1 MSENNEPK
9 SDSAVPVVGLT
20 PVRRA
25 PRYGRFIFIGVLLGT
40 IIGTALSWW
49 DGRDNQAA
57 DAGTGFLSIFDGQGS
72 AVFLTAFT
80 GAVLGALIGA
90 LVAIGL
96 ARARRGTDQST
107 KQDNPTKPPVADKNV
122 TA

>member
-1 MSENNEPK
+1 MSENKEPK
-9 SDSAVPVVGLT
+9 SDSAVPVAGLT

-40 IIGTALSWW
+40 TIGTVLAWW
-49 DGRDNQAA
+49 VGRDNRSA

-72 AVFLTAFT
+72 AVFLTACT
-80 GAVLGALIGA
+80 GAVTGALIGA

-96 ARARRGTDQST
+96 DRARRGKDRST
-107 KQDNPTKPPVADKNV
+107 KQDNPSNPPVADKNV